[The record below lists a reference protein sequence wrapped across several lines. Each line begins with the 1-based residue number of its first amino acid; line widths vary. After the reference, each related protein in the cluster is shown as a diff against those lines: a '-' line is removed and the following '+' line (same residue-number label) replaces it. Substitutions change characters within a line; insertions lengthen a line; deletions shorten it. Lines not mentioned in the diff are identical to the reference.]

1 LETPSTKKSLPSPS
15 RKELE
20 RCEAAAKSAERKVQQ
35 SPDKE
40 SVIAEFGRDCVTE
53 NPDGSWVARIRDR
66 EKMKKAV
73 GMMSGVH
80 REESERGREVQAS
93 QARERV
99 VMEDDSIREV
109 PEHLLDNMRR
119 KFTKGMRPVGRNGKA
134 AALHFS
140 LTGATERY
148 ERGPDG
154 LYFSWSD
161 GWVPINL
168 WRNGALSPQRDPE
181 GNVWVEVD
189 GEWILMDEVS

>member
-15 RKELE
+15 RKELA
-20 RCEAAAKSAERKVQQ
+20 RCEAAAKSAERKAQQ

-66 EKMKKAV
+66 DKMKKAL
-73 GMMSGVH
+73 GMMGGVH

-93 QARERV
+93 MARERV

-119 KFTKGMRPVGRNGKA
+119 KFTKGMKPVGRNGKA

-140 LTGATERY
+140 MSDASRKY
-148 ERGPDG
+148 VRGPDG
-154 LYFSWSD
+154 MDFVWD
-161 GWVPINL
+161 GGWVPAPL
-168 WRNGALSPQRDPE
+168 FTKDALSPQRDPHD
-181 GNVWVEVD
+181 NVWVKDAE
-189 GEWILMDEVS
+189 EWVLMDEVS